1 MNFREMS
8 PLARSVGLIVAFIV
22 IIFGIAAAG
31 VVSNY
36 FEKRDQAKAATAEYW
51 RREKLTPE
59 QRLAE
64 DKAKAAAA
72 KAAAQAA
79 SAAAAE
85 AQRRAVIE
93 NGRRACVAAWVAVL
107 RDPDSA
113 QVEGFEGVPLSA
125 TEFQGQIFGRAKNG
139 FGGFVRG
146 SWWCKALRSGDTVQV
161 ISITQALP

>member
-1 MNFREMS
+1 MFFEGRS
-8 PLARSVGLIVAFIV
+8 PFVRALAALLTILLV
-22 IIFGIAAAG
+22 IFGIAAISAISG
-31 VVSNY
+31 Y
-36 FEKRDQAKAATAEYW
+36 FEKREHAKAATAEFW

-64 DKAKAAAA
+64 DAARATAA
-72 KAAAQAA
+72 KVAAQAA

-85 AQRRAVIE
+85 AQRRAVVE
-93 NGRRACVAAWVAVL
+93 NGRRACVAAWIAAL

-113 QVEGFEGVPLSA
+113 QVENFEGVVIGAS
-125 TEFQGQIFGRAKNG
+125 EFQGQVFGRAKNG

-146 SWWCKALRSGDTVQV
+146 SWWCKAARSGDTVQV

>member
-1 MNFREMS
+1 MFFEKKS
-8 PLARSVGLIVAFIV
+8 PFIRALAALLAILLAILAF
-22 IIFGIAAAG
+22 AAISAVYG
-31 VVSNY
+31 Y

-146 SWWCKALRSGDTVQV
+146 SWWCKAVRSGDTVRV